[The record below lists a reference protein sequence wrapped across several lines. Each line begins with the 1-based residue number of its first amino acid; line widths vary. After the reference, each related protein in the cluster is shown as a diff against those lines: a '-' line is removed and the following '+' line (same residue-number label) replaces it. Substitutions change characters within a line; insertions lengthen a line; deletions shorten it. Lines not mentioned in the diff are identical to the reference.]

1 MHRVT
6 FAPSGRAVDVDVEST
21 LLSAA
26 RRAGVPLAS
35 SCRGAGIC
43 DACRVRVV
51 EGGDLLSELTERE
64 RESPLG
70 PGERLAC
77 QAVVLGPVTVTTGY
91 W

>member
-1 MHRVT
+1 M
-6 FAPSGRAVDVDVEST
+6 DVDVEST